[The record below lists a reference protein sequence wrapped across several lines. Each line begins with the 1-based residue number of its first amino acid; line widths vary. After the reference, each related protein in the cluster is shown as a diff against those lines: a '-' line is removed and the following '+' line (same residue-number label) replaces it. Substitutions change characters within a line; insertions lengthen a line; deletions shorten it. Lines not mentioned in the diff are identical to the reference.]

1 MDDSVNLADLSR
13 EIAKLANLLGTAESS
28 LPLTRQIQLMAVRV
42 AIINAH
48 DRAAMQAAETLRI
61 ASIELTRNF
70 DIPIV
75 LEALLDY
82 LGWLLPYDCA
92 KVHLLGKDGSIH
104 QGAVR
109 DFREAKDFPETGSSP
124 AGDQAESADCDDSWP
139 SRQEADAAMTGKES
153 ITTSDI
159 GRANGIVIRL
169 IVPLLWENEPLGIIA
184 AERLGSGFS
193 EDQLHYAE
201 ALASQAAVAIRNAHL
216 FSELTRA
223 DIELVRSYDAT
234 IEGWSRALELRD
246 HDTEG
251 HTLRVTE
258 MSLRLGAA
266 MRLSEEE
273 LKQMRR
279 GALLH
284 DIGKVAI
291 PDSVL
296 LKPMPLNAEER
307 QIMNRHPEY
316 AKSMLENIAFLTPA
330 MDIPYCH
337 HEKWDGSGYPQ
348 GLKEKEIPLSARI
361 FAIVD
366 VWDALTHDRPY
377 HRAWPK
383 EEVKRYLKSTS
394 GLHFDPIVVSSFLQ
408 MISDGAEF

>member
-1 MDDSVNLADLSR
+1 MDNPVKQAELSQEPGLAG
-13 EIAKLANLLGTAESS
+13 EIATLAALLGINEPALSPVR
-28 LPLTRQIQLMAVRV
+28 LIQLIGLRFSIM
-42 AIINAH
+42 NAH
-48 DRAAMQAAETLRI
+48 DRASMQAAETLRI

-70 DIPIV
+70 DIGIV

-92 KVHLLGKDGSIH
+92 KVHLLGRDGNLNR
-104 QGAVR
+104 GAVR
-109 DFREAKDFPETGSSP
+109 DFRENICAD
-124 AGDQAESADCDDSWP
+124 DAEGEWP
-139 SRQEADAAMTGKES
+139 SVADANAAMAGKES
-153 ITTSDI
+153 VTTSSTDENDHI
-159 GRANGIVIRL
+159 SIRV

-193 EDQLHYAE
+193 EEQLHYAE

-216 FSELTRA
+216 FSELRRA

-266 MRLSEEE
+266 MYLSAED
-273 LKQMRR
+273 LTQMRR

-296 LKPMPLNAEER
+296 LKPMPLNSEER
-307 QIMNRHPEY
+307 EIMNRHPDY

-337 HEKWDGSGYPQ
+337 HEKWDGTGYPR
-348 GLKEKEIPLSARI
+348 GLRGRDIPLSARI

-377 HRAWPK
+377 HRAWVK
-383 EEVKRYLKSTS
+383 AEVVGYLKSIA
-394 GLHFDPIVVSSFLQ
+394 GLHFDPAVVSSFLQ
-408 MISDGAEF
+408 MIEKTNEIA